1 MSEIKKSEETVEDV
15 NADERFVVSVDELE
29 IILPEDRDTKD

>member
-15 NADERFVVSVDELE
+15 NADERFAVSVDELE